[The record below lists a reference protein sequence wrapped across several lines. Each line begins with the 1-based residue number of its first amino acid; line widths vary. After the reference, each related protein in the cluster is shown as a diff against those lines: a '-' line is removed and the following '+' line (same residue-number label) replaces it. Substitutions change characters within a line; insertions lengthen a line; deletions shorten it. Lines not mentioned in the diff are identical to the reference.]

1 MMWDALRWR
10 QAGKR
15 KPATGG
21 GFSWGHLM
29 SLLQMRKQEQK
40 RSLPSQG

>member
-15 KPATGG
+15 KPATGAG
-21 GFSWGHLM
+21 ILGASV

-40 RSLPSQG
+40 RSRPAPG